1 VCYEEKRNEV
11 SDELAFSF
19 LNKVKRNFFD
29 CFFRIKK
36 NGLPKSSKK
45 KKRFFLF
52 FHNTNQHTK
61 KKSSSRDVIIRPFAE
76 EENKLDFV
84 CCLRLFF
91 SAAPRL

>member
-45 KKRFFLF
+45 KRDFFF
-52 FHNTNQHTK
+52 SFKKTNQHTQ
-61 KKSSSRDVIIRPFAE
+61 KKSSSRDVSRPFAE

-91 SAAPRL
+91 SAAPLL